1 MDLYYGTRRGKGVII
16 KMEKILCFALGYVL
30 ASVIAI
36 LVIKVKASFGT
47 IKMMKNPQNDP
58 DNPYILRF
66 GADPRKWLEK
76 DYVVLE
82 VNRK

>member
-1 MDLYYGTRRGKGVII
+1 MENVLYFV
-16 KMEKILCFALGYVL
+16 LGYVVASIL
-30 ASVIAI
+30 AII
-36 LVIKVKASFGT
+36 IIKVRCSFGT
-47 IKMMKNPQNDP
+47 IKMMKNPNNDP

>member
-1 MDLYYGTRRGKGVII
+1 MENVLYFV
-16 KMEKILCFALGYVL
+16 LGYVVASIL
-30 ASVIAI
+30 AII
-36 LVIKVKASFGT
+36 TIKIRCSFGT
-47 IKMMKNPQNDP
+47 IKMMKNPNNDP

-76 DYVVLE
+76 DYVILE

>member
-1 MDLYYGTRRGKGVII
+1 MENVLY
-16 KMEKILCFALGYVL
+16 FALGYVVASIL
-30 ASVIAI
+30 AII
-36 LVIKVKASFGT
+36 IIKVRCSFGT
-47 IKMMKNPQNDP
+47 IKMMKNPNNDP